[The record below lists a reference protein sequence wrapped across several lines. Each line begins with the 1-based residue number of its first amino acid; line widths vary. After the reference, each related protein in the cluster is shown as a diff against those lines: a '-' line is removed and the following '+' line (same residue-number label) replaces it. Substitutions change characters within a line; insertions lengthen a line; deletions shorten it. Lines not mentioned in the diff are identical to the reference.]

1 MREMQEVIKK
11 CKELE
16 NNRSVISFL
25 EDRIIQ
31 IRKERDLFFI
41 YIVQNG
47 EATERGRELSE
58 EQLQEVLKEL
68 WG

>member
-1 MREMQEVIKK
+1 MREMREVIKK

-41 YIVQNG
+41 YVVQNG
-47 EATERGRELSE
+47 EATERGRGLSE
-58 EQLQEVLKEL
+58 DQMQEILKEL